1 VYTPKFLVATSER
14 LYLQMQ
20 ADIEDT
26 GNTQYHSY
34 LYDILD
40 EPLPLAIEYNDG
52 QKTDDLV
59 DVDDS
64 EVAEPATVIIFHS
77 NNAINI
83 AYPTD
88 VSTELGDVATSPLV
102 VNSDPLPEIRK
113 LDID

>member
-1 VYTPKFLVATSER
+1 
-14 LYLQMQ
+14 M
-20 ADIEDT
+20 
-26 GNTQYHSY
+26 
-34 LYDILD
+34 
-40 EPLPLAIEYNDG
+40 PLAIEYNDG